1 MTTNKLTLMICI
13 GIFQI
18 VNVLQKVGDYMTNVE
33 DIKKELDEV
42 QKTFKAV
49 QKK

>member
-18 VNVLQKVGDYMTNVE
+18 VN
-33 DIKKELDEV
+33 EV
-42 QKTFKAV
+42 FGPFDFEMGMGR
-49 QKK
+49 